1 MPVGRKFRTR
11 RPYRR
16 RDDGATF
23 RELGALA
30 LGALGLAWLLGKP
43 FDEATPPEPRYIGI
57 STEIFDFVAA
67 SQERDMWCWAA
78 SIQMILNF
86 YGVPVNQEQIVSRTC
101 GLPLNEPGTDHAI
114 SASLNGWGINA
125 NGRRFTVQSCVAA
138 GPPSPAILFRELSR
152 GRPILL
158 TFNPGAAVGHAV
170 VITGASS
177 TRAVVT
183 SLVYRDPAPTLE
195 NLANKGRVEL
205 FTNDLAQFLPYVRSH
220 WLVSVRQ
227 W

>member
-1 MPVGRKFRTR
+1 
-11 RPYRR
+11 
-16 RDDGATF
+16 
-23 RELGALA
+23 
-30 LGALGLAWLLGKP
+30 
-43 FDEATPPEPRYIGI
+43 
-57 STEIFDFVAA
+57 
-67 SQERDMWCWAA
+67 MWCWAA
-78 SIQMILNF
+78 SVQMILNF
-86 YGVPVNQEQIVSRTC
+86 CGVPVNQEQIVWRTY
-101 GLPLNEPGTDHAI
+101 GLPLNEPGTDQAI

-125 NGRRFTVQSCVAA
+125 NGRRFTVRSCVAA
-138 GPPSPAILFRELSR
+138 GPPSRAILFRELSH

-158 TFNPGAAVGHAV
+158 TFNSGAAVGHAV
-170 VITGASS
+170 VITGVSS
-177 TRAVVT
+177 IRAVVT